1 MAFKELTIKN
11 LTINPCQLIGEEW
24 MLITAGT
31 EKSYNSMTASW
42 GHIGAL
48 WGKHINGRPTVEIFV
63 RPSRYTD
70 SFIENNECFSLSF
83 FTKEHQKDLSYMG
96 SHSGRDEDKISK
108 TRLTPIFIDEVP
120 AFEEAKMIIIAR
132 KIYKSKINKEGFID
146 KSIIKAFYDT
156 DSGHAYNNDSYH
168 NVYIGEILKI
178 MLKE

>member
-120 AFEEAKMIIIAR
+120 AFEEAKMIILAR

-156 DSGHAYNNDSYH
+156 DSGHAYNNNSYH

-178 MLKE
+178 LVKE